1 MNEISGQVKRK
12 VCLIDDDADIVSMY
26 RMRFEQE
33 GYEVATAFDGQA
45 GLKLIQET
53 NPDVILLDLQMPVM
67 DGVAVLDAL
76 NKNPQLMTIPVVV
89 FSNNNT
95 DQMFQKISELGTVRY
110 YIVKAL
116 TTPQKVIDI
125 VEEALTG
132 ESTRA

>member
-1 MNEISGQVKRK
+1 MDTTLGQAKRK

-33 GYEVATAFDGQA
+33 GYEVMTASDGQA
-45 GLKLIQET
+45 GLNLIQET

-67 DGVAVLDAL
+67 DGVSVLEAL

-89 FSNNNT
+89 FSNNDT

-110 YIVKAL
+110 YIVKEL
-116 TTPQKVIDI
+116 TTPQKVVDI
-125 VEEALTG
+125 VAEALTG
-132 ESTRA
+132 EST